1 MTHLLK
7 AYRDTGYLVTLPAGP
22 VASVRVGDPAP
33 SLDRALADAASRSWA
48 FVTAY
53 NPGPRR
59 LSRPINHRRNGVLAR
74 AARRRGL
81 PLWPAVGL
89 GHTGGPTEP
98 GFALPGA
105 TPATAVA
112 LGRAFG
118 QLAVLHGYA
127 GRPVRLLP
135 C

>member
-1 MTHLLK
+1 MTHLLD
-7 AYRDTGYLVTLPAGP
+7 AYRDTQYFVTPPTGG
-22 VASVRVGDPAP
+22 VAPVRVGVPTPD
-33 SLDRALADAASRSWA
+33 LDRALDPVQSWA
-48 FVTAY
+48 FVTAH

-59 LSRPINHRRNGVLAR
+59 LSRPLNHRRNQALAR

-89 GHTGGPTEP
+89 GHSGGPTEP

-105 TPATAVA
+105 TPAAAVA

-118 QLAVLHGYA
+118 QLAVLHGHTD
-127 GRPVRLLP
+127 RPVQLLS
-135 C
+135 CQ